1 MFGGVTGLTSTE
13 RRVNDRLFVLP
24 IGTTNLRWKEVE
36 TTGQTPKGRYHHSMH
51 FYDKGN
57 MLIVYGGKKFA
68 LDGPNAE
75 DKTEFV
81 DQVCVLRADTLEWF
95 EIKYMRDSS
104 AMDRFPLLSNFSSA
118 MIDDQIVVFGGM
130 KDVYT
135 QSKDMYCFHLDTKR
149 ISYTP
154 PTEITESSEQDSNIF
169 NIYG

>member
-1 MFGGVTGLTSTE
+1 
-13 RRVNDRLFVLP
+13 
-24 IGTTNLRWKEVE
+24 
-36 TTGQTPKGRYHHSMH
+36 
-51 FYDKGN
+51 
-57 MLIVYGGKKFA
+57 
-68 LDGPNAE
+68 
-75 DKTEFV
+75 
-81 DQVCVLRADTLEWF
+81 
-95 EIKYMRDSS
+95 MRDSS